1 MYTCNIVEALIVVQ
15 WDTITPYTVPPPEV
29 STWKT
34 TLIRISPLTRIH
46 FRFQFF
52 LVSAWIFIFLV
63 RSPCDFWRKI
73 YTTSKI
79 LWFLYE
85 DNWRMSRSSILNFTT
100 SYRYFSLLH
109 SYYWGN
115 FKEGY
120 VMKIAVLGQF
130 CAKVIA
136 HRDGGAGGGLRTPPL
151 PPLFWRKNV
160 LVKYKVDAV
169 NTRSTCQFTP
179 YPGWVFFRE
188 ILEKYV
194 IENVENTNSEPL
206 DRPPPPPNKL
216 ASPARVFKRNPSLL
230 PPGWNC
236 AAPSLIQCF
245 HKVLLESYEKD
256 VQQFS
261 TGITNHN
268 NHDGWFLQT

>member
-136 HRDGGAGGGLRTPPL
+136 HRDGGAGGG
-151 PPLFWRKNV
+151 W
-160 LVKYKVDAV
+160 
-169 NTRSTCQFTP
+169 
-179 YPGWVFFRE
+179 G
-188 ILEKYV
+188 
-194 IENVENTNSEPL
+194 
-206 DRPPPPPNKL
+206 PPP
-216 ASPARVFKRNPSLL
+216 SR
-230 PPGWNC
+230 
-236 AAPSLIQCF
+236 
-245 HKVLLESYEKD
+245 H
-256 VQQFS
+256 FS
-261 TGITNHN
+261 GGKMFWLSIR
-268 NHDGWFLQT
+268 